1 MESKGKGGGQW
12 AIGHGGKGR
21 ERVVGNGHGGKGRE
35 GVGNEHEG
43 KGREGVV
50 GNGHGGKVREGV
62 GMTNVFWQIF
72 CLLLFLFEWTG
83 PLFLDKVMTSTE

>member
-1 MESKGKGGGQW
+1 MHIVYTDLVVGN
-12 AIGHGGKGR
+12 GHGGKVR
-21 ERVVGNGHGGKGRE
+21 EGVVGNGHGGKGRE
-35 GVGNEHEG
+35 GVGN
-43 KGREGVV
+43 
-50 GNGHGGKVREGV
+50 GHGGKVGEGV

>member
-1 MESKGKGGGQW
+1 MGNGAWRESKGKGGGQW
-12 AIGHGGKGR
+12 AIGHGRKGR

-35 GVGNEHEG
+35 GVGN
-43 KGREGVV
+43 
-50 GNGHGGKVREGV
+50 GHGGKVGEGV